1 MALALNRFKT
11 YTATLTTSSATIYTA
26 PTGYTGIILY
36 AHITNYAAAAT
47 TLTMSHVRSSTT
59 TQIISGS
66 NVPVNDAYIPLDG
79 KLVLETSDYI
89 VAQAGASLGLGPSDQ
104 KPLSSPQIDIQN
116 IDLGA
121 TDEDIIQSLDFLD
134 PTRTEE
140 VRSKLE
146 KINESYTI
154 EIIN

>member
-47 TLTMSHVRSSTT
+47 TLTMSHVRSGTT
-59 TQIISGS
+59 NEIINEA
-66 NVPVNDAYIPLDG
+66 NVPVNDAYVPLDG

-89 VAQAGASLGLGPSDQ
+89 VGEAGANTTL
-104 KPLSSPQIDIQN
+104 KV
-116 IDLGA
+116 
-121 TDEDIIQSLDFLD
+121 IIS
-134 PTRTEE
+134 
-140 VRSKLE
+140 VLE
-146 KINESYTI
+146 TANA
-154 EIIN
+154 

>member
-11 YTATLTTSSATIYTA
+11 YTAELTTGGATIYTA

-59 TQIISGS
+59 TQIISGA

-89 VAQAGASLGLGPSDQ
+89 VAQAGANTTLKILIS
-104 KPLSSPQIDIQN
+104 
-116 IDLGA
+116 
-121 TDEDIIQSLDFLD
+121 
-134 PTRTEE
+134 
-140 VRSKLE
+140 VLE
-146 KINESYTI
+146 TANA
-154 EIIN
+154 